1 MRSNGKSDHRRIIMN
16 KFKTITALFAALSM
30 MFVMSVSHAGT
41 ISFINDSNNDPVR
54 LDVASQLSVD
64 YEQSGNQVIFTAY
77 NIGSIDSVIAGI
89 YFDTGST
96 NSPFATLGVSTAI
109 DGQRGASFSDGGDL
123 NGVTSF
129 DANFGADADPAPSQN
144 GIDEGAD
151 KATGDYVQ
159 FIGTLIT
166 GLNYTDDFIAK
177 LMSGEFKIGMHV
189 ISISDA
195 LCDAGSLNFDC
206 KSDKFVSVSAVPV
219 PAAAWLFGTALF
231 GFFAAGRRKK
241 IS

>member
-1 MRSNGKSDHRRIIMN
+1 MKNL
-16 KFKTITALFAALSM
+16 KTITALFAALSM

-41 ISFINDSNNDPVR
+41 ISFINDSNNDPVT
-54 LDVASQLSVD
+54 LDVVSQLSVD
-64 YEQSGNQVIFTAY
+64 YRQSGDDVIFTAY

-89 YFDTGST
+89 YFDTGIDG
-96 NSPFATLGVSTAI
+96 SPFDTLSVT
-109 DGQRGASFSDGGDL
+109 GQNGASFSDGGNL
-123 NGVTSF
+123 NGVTNF
-129 DANFGADADPAPSQN
+129 DANFGADADPAKAQN
-144 GIDEGAD
+144 GIDESTD
-151 KATGDYVQ
+151 KLTADYVQ
-159 FIGTLIT
+159 FTGTFLS
-166 GLNYTDDFIAK
+166 GLNYTDHFLTE

-195 LCDAGSLNFDC
+195 NCTGPAPDYDPTDC

-231 GFFAAGRRKK
+231 GFFAASRRKK